1 MAAGLPV
8 ITTDI
13 GTGTRWV
20 VGEAGWVVPPRDPE
34 ALATAI
40 SEILGDPVTARAR
53 GVQGRERVRAHFTL
67 EKMVENVMAV
77 YQEVLHQAHPQRA
90 SPNP

>member
-1 MAAGLPV
+1 
-8 ITTDI
+8 
-13 GTGTRWV
+13 
-20 VGEAGWVVPPRDPE
+20 VVPPRDPE

-40 SEILGDPVTARAR
+40 GEILEDPVTARAR